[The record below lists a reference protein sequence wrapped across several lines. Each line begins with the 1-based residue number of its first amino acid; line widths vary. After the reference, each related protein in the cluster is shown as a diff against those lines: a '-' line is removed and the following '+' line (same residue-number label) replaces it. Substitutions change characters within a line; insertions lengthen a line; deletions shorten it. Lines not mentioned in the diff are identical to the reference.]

1 MHFLQIFLAI
11 PLVIITTQLY
21 WYSVSRTG
29 TNRQSTCR
37 GLGIAYATAGIVS
50 LVFHSVFFVFLG
62 FYLMMLGLLLIS
74 RGLDRLDKKI
84 FIDRYVEDSKPEN

>member
-1 MHFLQIFLAI
+1 MLFLQLFLAI
-11 PLVIITTQLY
+11 PIIIITTQLY

-29 TNRQSTCR
+29 TSRQSACR
-37 GLGIAYATAGIVS
+37 GLGIVYATAGIVS
-50 LVFHSVFFVFLG
+50 LVFHSIFFAFLG

-84 FIDRYVEDSKPEN
+84 FIDRYAEDSEPEN